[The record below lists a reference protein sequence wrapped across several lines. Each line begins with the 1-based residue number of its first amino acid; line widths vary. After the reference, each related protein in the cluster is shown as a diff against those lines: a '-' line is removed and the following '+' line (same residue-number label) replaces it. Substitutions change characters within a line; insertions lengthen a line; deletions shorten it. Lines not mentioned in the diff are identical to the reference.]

1 MCSQRIQHY
10 CLRYI
15 DRINKE
21 PHLSKIPAW
30 SEVPLLF
37 TKNSESEFRISESLF
52 LFFLRI
58 LLLHVQ
64 CL

>member
-21 PHLSKIPAW
+21 PHLGKIPAW

-37 TKNSESEFRISESLF
+37 TKNSESESRISGS
-52 LFFLRI
+52 
-58 LLLHVQ
+58 
-64 CL
+64 